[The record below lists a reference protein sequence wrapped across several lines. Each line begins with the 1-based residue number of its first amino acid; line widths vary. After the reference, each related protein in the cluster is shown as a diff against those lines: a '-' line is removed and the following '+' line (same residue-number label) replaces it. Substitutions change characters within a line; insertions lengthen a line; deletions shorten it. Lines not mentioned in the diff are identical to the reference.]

1 MATVVGILDRDSWSA
16 RTDNIVVADPA
27 AKTLTWVPR
36 DLWCPALGDRINEAF
51 CLAGFAGLFHALR
64 VLGIQCDHGLVLR
77 RSATEHAA
85 AKISV
90 EVPVTEPL
98 DFLYPLAPLRPIEQ
112 GHKMISFRPPAER
125 LENERLHQW
134 VGARRGESPKSSDL
148 DRITR
153 QQVLLRAL
161 LEQPFD
167 FKSVVAEPDL
177 VRISAAAAL
186 AELASVESSW
196 RMNAVAD
203 LRYETIDGKSVLV
216 KRDEP
221 LRPADTESPQLA
233 VLVLA
238 LGAPS
243 TAVETI
249 RSLQAQ
255 DLAVEVV
262 VVNSGGGGMA
272 QKLARQGI
280 DVTVLDREEC
290 LNPGAARNIGINVT
304 TAPLLAFLAADSV
317 VNPGWARRL
326 VFVHQAGVAA
336 TGSALENPHPH
347 NPIAWAGHFASWH
360 RWVTASLRGGVS
372 YERRLFDT
380 YGLYRDDLPFGEE
393 REFLARLPPELR
405 PDPSV
410 KIRVIRL
417 NPTRLSELIS
427 QQYLL
432 GAQVN
437 GIRNDPANSACS
449 FSLWRAPLERAWRAC
464 RNVKNRAA
472 IFLAL
477 PLIPIALATYCLGG
491 LAGHLAKSRDRRP

>member
-1 MATVVGILDRDSWSA
+1 MTTVVGILDRDSWSA
-16 RTDNIVVADPA
+16 RTDNIVVVDPST
-27 AKTLTWVPR
+27 KTLTWVPR

-64 VLGIQCDHGLVLR
+64 LLGIECDYGLVLR
-77 RSATEHAA
+77 RSATERAA
-85 AKISV
+85 AKMSV

-112 GHKMISFRPPAER
+112 GHKLISFRPPVER
-125 LENERLHQW
+125 LEKERLHQW
-134 VGARRGESPKSSDL
+134 VGARRGNSRESSDL

-161 LEQPFD
+161 LEQRFD
-167 FKSVVAEPDL
+167 FKSVVAEPNL

-186 AELASVESSW
+186 EELASVDSSW
-196 RMNAVAD
+196 RMNVVAD

-216 KRDEP
+216 KSDEP
-221 LRPADTESPQLA
+221 LRPAVTESPQLA

-238 LGAPS
+238 FGAPS
-243 TAVETI
+243 TAVQTI

-255 DLAVEVV
+255 TLGVEVV

-272 QKLARQGI
+272 QRLARQGI
-280 DVTVLDREEC
+280 DVTVLDREEW
-290 LNPGAARNIGINVT
+290 LNPGAAKNIGIKAT

-317 VNPGWARRL
+317 VAPGWARRL

-372 YERRLFDT
+372 FERRLFEI
-380 YGLYRDDLPFGEE
+380 YGLFCDDLPFGED
-393 REFLARLPPELR
+393 REFHARLPPELR

-410 KIRVIRL
+410 KIRAIRL

-427 QQYLL
+427 QQYRR
-432 GAQVN
+432 GAQVK
-437 GIRNDPANSACS
+437 GISATIPPIR
-449 FSLWRAPLERAWRAC
+449 RAVLAC
-464 RNVKNRAA
+464 
-472 IFLAL
+472 
-477 PLIPIALATYCLGG
+477 GG
-491 LAGHLAKSRDRRP
+491 LPWSEPGVLAAT